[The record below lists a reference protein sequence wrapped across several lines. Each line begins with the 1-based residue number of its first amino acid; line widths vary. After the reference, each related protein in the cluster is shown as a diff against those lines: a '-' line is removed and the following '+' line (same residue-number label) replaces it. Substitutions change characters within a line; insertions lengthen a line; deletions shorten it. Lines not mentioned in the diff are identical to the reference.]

1 MKKVFL
7 VLCLLL
13 TLVVFV
19 SCYETVSEKPID
31 ARYTAAY
38 SAMETVYRYKYDL
51 YHGDW
56 RYLPEI
62 EMVHHDEKYEI
73 QYEVTYSDG
82 SVVKTWRSVSKEEYE
97 AILNDIEE
105 RDGNDDT

>member
-13 TLVVFV
+13 ALVVFV

-31 ARYTAAY
+31 SRYTAAY
-38 SAMETVYRYKYDL
+38 SAMETVYNYKYDWL
-51 YHGDW
+51 YGDW
-56 RYLPEI
+56 RYLPEMR
-62 EMVHHDEKYEI
+62 MVDHDEKYEI
-73 QYEVTYSDG
+73 QYEITYSDG

-97 AILNDIEE
+97 AILNDMEE
-105 RDGNDDT
+105 MEQ

>member
-1 MKKVFL
+1 MKKVFI

-19 SCYETVSEKPID
+19 SCYEFSEKPID

-38 SAMETVYRYKYDL
+38 SAMETVYNYKYDWL
-51 YHGDW
+51 HGDW
-56 RYLPEI
+56 RYLPEMR
-62 EMVHHDEKYEI
+62 MVDHDEKYEI
-73 QYEVTYSDG
+73 QYEITYSDG

-97 AILNDIEE
+97 AILNDMEE
-105 RDGNDDT
+105 MEQ